1 MSNSVVEVRNLKKSY
16 KNFNL
21 DVSFDIPKGYIMGF
35 IGENGAGKT
44 TTLKCLMNAI
54 NKESGDIKIFGLNYK
69 ENEVEIKDRIGFVN
83 AEFDYFQSFKLEKIK
98 KIIAPF
104 YSKWN
109 DEVFNNYIDR
119 FELDLKQKYMKLSTG
134 MKMKF
139 SLALALSH
147 NAELLI
153 LDEPT
158 SGLDPVFRDK
168 FLDILLAEVQ
178 DENKSVIFSSHITSD
193 LEKIADY
200 ITFIQKGKI
209 IFSEEKYEL
218 MEKYSV
224 VKGDTSISGDFENL
238 FQGIKKS
245 KYGFE
250 AITNNKKEVQAIL
263 GNSVAYET
271 PTLDKIM
278 VLYCQDKL

>member
-54 NKESGDIKIFGLNYK
+54 NKDSGDVKIFGMNYK
-69 ENEVEIKDRIGFVN
+69 ENEIEIKDRIGFVN
-83 AEFDYFQSFKLEKIK
+83 AEFDCFQSFKLEKIK

-104 YSKWN
+104 YSKWD
-109 DEVFNNYIDR
+109 DELFYNYIDR

-209 IFSEEKYEL
+209 VFSEERYAL
-218 MEKYSV
+218 TEKYAV
-224 VKGDTSISGDFENL
+224 VKGDTSIFGDYANL

-250 AITNNKKEVQAIL
+250 AITNNKKEVQAIF
-263 GNSVAYET
+263 GDSVTYEI